1 MIRRDGRRMVL
12 SGPVTL
18 ANVAEVLLEGRRHL
32 DEGRRRLDEGVRVV
46 DLGEV
51 TEMDS
56 ALLALLLTWLRDA
69 QSRDRP
75 LEFANPPESLRT
87 IARLYGV
94 DGLLSL
100 SSEAAAPH

>member
-1 MIRRDGRRMVL
+1 MIRREGRRIVV

-18 ANVAEVLLEGRRHL
+18 ANVAAVLEEGRRHL
-32 DEGRRRLDEGVRVV
+32 EEGVRTV

-56 ALLALLLTWLRDA
+56 SLLAAMLAWLRDA
-69 QSRDRP
+69 KTRSRE
-75 LEFANPPESLRT
+75 LGFANLPESLQT

-94 DGLLSL
+94 DSL
-100 SSEAAAPH
+100 IPVAAAKA

>member
-1 MIRRDGRRMVL
+1 MIRRESGRIVV

-18 ANVAEVLLEGRRHL
+18 ANVAAVLEEGRRHL
-32 DEGRRRLDEGVRVV
+32 EEGVRTV

-56 ALLALLLTWLRDA
+56 AALALCLAWLRDA
-69 QSRDRP
+69 KAAGSAITFTN
-75 LEFANPPESLRT
+75 LPESLQT

-94 DGLLSL
+94 HSLLPL
-100 SSEAAAPH
+100 H

>member
-1 MIRRDGRRMVL
+1 VIRRQDGRMLV

-18 ANVAEVLLEGRRHL
+18 ANVAGLLEEGRRYL
-32 DEGRRRLDEGVRVV
+32 AEGVRTV

-56 ALLALLLTWLRDA
+56 AALALCLAWLRDVRA
-69 QSRDRP
+69 AGGSLD
-75 LEFANPPESLRT
+75 FANLPESLQT

-94 DGLLSL
+94 HSLLPL
-100 SSEAAAPH
+100 H

>member
-1 MIRRDGRRMVL
+1 MMV

-18 ANVAEVLLEGRRHL
+18 ANVAGLLEEGRRHL
-32 DEGRRRLDEGVRVV
+32 AEGVSSV

-56 ALLALLLTWLRDA
+56 AALALCLAWLRDA
-69 QSRDRP
+69 KGRGAA
-75 LEFANPPESLRT
+75 LAFTNLPESLQT

-94 DGLLSL
+94 DKLL
-100 SSEAAAPH
+100 PH

>member
-1 MIRRDGRRMVL
+1 MIRRESGRLMV

-18 ANVAEVLLEGRRHL
+18 ANVASLLEEGRRHL
-32 DEGRRRLDEGVRVV
+32 AEGVASV

-56 ALLALLLTWLRDA
+56 AALALCLAWLRDA
-69 QSRDRP
+69 KAAGRS
-75 LEFANPPESLRT
+75 LTFANLPESLQT

-94 DGLLSL
+94 HSLLQV
-100 SSEAAAPH
+100 H